1 MESFIDL
8 ADIAKGLMSDNQ
20 QPTLKQKI
28 INITDLSKF
37 LCLQFFFYYIE
48 NLWMLSVNFR
58 SSRSELFLGK
68 GVLKICSQ
76 FTGEHR
82 CRSASSHFEVG
93 VTLTVIVNI
102 LRTPFPISTSG
113 WLLPKFAIT
122 PLVKASDT
130 RLVIKSISFVKFGFH
145 VCHLKTS
152 KQKLSCFELLHF

>member
-1 MESFIDL
+1 
-8 ADIAKGLMSDNQ
+8 
-20 QPTLKQKI
+20 
-28 INITDLSKF
+28 
-37 LCLQFFFYYIE
+37 
-48 NLWMLSVNFR
+48 MLSVNFR

-76 FTGEHR
+76 FTGENR

-93 VTLTVIVNI
+93 VTLRHGCSPESLLHI
-102 LRTPFPISTSG
+102 LRAPFPISTSG

-145 VCHLKTS
+145 VCCLKTS
-152 KQKLSCFELLHF
+152 EQKLSCFELLHF